1 MKDEKSLPEAE
12 DIENTVVVTDSEGKE
27 TYYREE
33 MVIPLDKKNFAILVE
48 DCDSDEDNAV
58 VARIDF
64 DEAGEPIYLD
74 PTEEEFAA
82 VMDAYDKLMAETKE
96 EED

>member
-1 MKDEKSLPEAE
+1 MKKEKDLPEAE
-12 DIENTVVVTDSEGKE
+12 DIENTVVVTDDEGNE

-33 MVIPLDKKNFAILVE
+33 MVIPLGTKNFAILAE
-48 DCDSDEDNAV
+48 DNDADNAV

-64 DEAGEPIYLD
+64 DAAGEPIYLD
-74 PTEEEFAA
+74 PTEEEFTA
-82 VMDAYDKLMAETKE
+82 VMDAYDKLRAEMKE